1 MAKQK
6 KLDANG
12 FRKFGLLD
20 KVSYAAGDFGCNMS
34 FALAGTWFTLFW
46 TQYMK
51 IDEILFAGLLIAFKV
66 WDAINDTLIG
76 AIMDASKKQYKR
88 GKFLTYI
95 AFGSFLLTISAC
107 LCFLPVQ
114 GADMIIKC
122 LICTVGYVAWDAAY
136 TIVNVPYG
144 SMLSVIT
151 RDPGERAQLGAW
163 RNIGAMLAGL
173 PIGIVLPMFLY
184 DESENLIGER
194 LFPVALGLG
203 VIGLIAFWFM
213 IKTTVQRVKI
223 DVKVSEEKFNFF
235 KSIATFAKN
244 RPAIGATVMPVAM
257 FIGTYGAANAT
268 TVMFQSYFQNASISG
283 LMTIVSM
290 LPMFLFIPF
299 IKPITT
305 KIGKKEGASAG
316 LIFSIIACVLMV
328 VLPISPD
335 MNGIMLYMGLQL
347 LNGLGMGIGMCVG
360 NAMMADAIDYNQ
372 WKTGKREEGMTYAIH
387 SFFRKL
393 AQGVGPS
400 VGLVLMVALGYDADL
415 GAAQLPGVPLK
426 MRYLVAAMYLVS
438 AILMYVGTKFVYNLD
453 KKTLSIMNEELAATR
468 VNGDAIAPECSKV
481 NID

>member
-1 MAKQK
+1 MSKNTS
-6 KLDANG
+6 LNANG
-12 FRKFGLLD
+12 LRKFGFLD
-20 KVSYAAGDFGCNMS
+20 KISYAAGDFGCNMS

-88 GKFLTYI
+88 GKFLSYI

-107 LCFLPVQ
+107 LCFLPIQ
-114 GADMIIKC
+114 GADMIVKC
-122 LICTVGYVAWDAAY
+122 IICTVGYVAWDAAY

-151 RDPGERAQLGAW
+151 SDPGERGQLGAW
-163 RNIGAMLAGL
+163 RNIGALLAGL
-173 PIGIVLPMFLY
+173 PIGVILPMILY
-184 DESENLIGER
+184 DENEELIGDR
-194 LFPVALGLG
+194 LFPVALVLG

-213 IKTTVQRVKI
+213 IKTTVQRVKT
-223 DVKVSEEKFNFF
+223 DVKVSEEKFSFF
-235 KSIATFAKN
+235 KSIASFAKN

-268 TVMFQSYFQNASISG
+268 TSMFQSYFHNTDVSG

-290 LPMFLFIPF
+290 LPMFLFVPF
-299 IKPITT
+299 IKPIVT
-305 KIGKKEGASAG
+305 KIGKKEGAAFG
-316 LIFSIIACVLMV
+316 LIFSIIACILML
-328 VLPISPD
+328 VLPITPD
-335 MNGIMLYMGLQL
+335 MNGILLYMGLQL

-360 NAMMADAIDYNQ
+360 NAMMADAIDYNE
-372 WKTGKREEGMTYAIH
+372 WKIGKREEGMTYAIH

-400 VGLVLMVALGYDADL
+400 IGLVLMVALGYDAAL
-415 GAAQLPGVPLK
+415 GANQLPGVPLK

-438 AILMYVGTKFVYNLD
+438 SILMYVGTKFVYNLD
-453 KKTLSIMNEELAATR
+453 KKALETMNTELAARRTNASAP
-468 VNGDAIAPECSKV
+468 VVPAIYADKK
-481 NID
+481 

>member
-1 MAKQK
+1 MSK
-6 KLDANG
+6 KTVQLDENG
-12 FRKFGLLD
+12 LRKFGMRD
-20 KVSYAAGDFGCNMS
+20 KISYAAGDFGCNMS

-46 TQYMK
+46 TQYMH

-88 GKFLTYI
+88 GKFLSYI
-95 AFGSFLLTISAC
+95 SFGSVLLAAAAC
-107 LCFLPVQ
+107 LCFLPIQ
-114 GADMIIKC
+114 GADMLIKC
-122 LICTVGYVAWDAAY
+122 IVCTVGYVSWDAAY

-151 RDPGERAQLGAW
+151 SEPGERAQLGAW
-163 RNIGAMLAGL
+163 RNIGAMLASL

-184 DESENLIGER
+184 DENENLIGDR
-194 LFPVALGLG
+194 LFPVALVLG
-203 VIGLIAFWFM
+203 VIALIAFRFM
-213 IKTTVQRVKI
+213 IKTTVQRVKT

-235 KSIATFAKN
+235 KSIGTFAKN
-244 RPAIGATVMPVAM
+244 RPAIGATLMPVAM

-268 TVMFQSYFQNASISG
+268 TVMFQSYFQNTEISG
-283 LMTIVSM
+283 LMTIVGY

-299 IKPITT
+299 IKPIAT
-305 KIGKKEGASAG
+305 KIGKKEGTAFG
-316 LIFSIIACVLMV
+316 LVFSIISCVLMV
-328 VLPISPD
+328 VLPITPD
-335 MNGIMLYMGLQL
+335 MNGIMLYMVLQL

-400 VGLVLMVALGYDADL
+400 IGLVLMVALGYDADL
-415 GAAQLPGVPLK
+415 GSAQLPGVPLK
-426 MRYLVAAMYLVS
+426 IRYLVAAMYLAS
-438 AILMYVGTKFVYNLD
+438 AILMYIGTAVVYNLD
-453 KKTLSIMNEELAATR
+453 KKTLAKMNAELEVVRAGEAK
-468 VNGDAIAPECSKV
+468 AIIPE
-481 NID
+481 IDR

>member
-1 MAKQK
+1 MSKNI

-12 FRKFGLLD
+12 HRKFGLLD

-88 GKFLTYI
+88 GKFLSYI

-114 GADMIIKC
+114 GADMIVKC
-122 LICTVGYVAWDAAY
+122 IICTVGYVAWDAAY

-151 RDPGERAQLGAW
+151 DEPGERAQLGAW

-173 PIGIVLPMFLY
+173 PIGVILPIVLY
-184 DESENLIGER
+184 DENDNLIGER
-194 LFPVALGLG
+194 LFPVALVLG
-203 VIGLIAFWFM
+203 IIGLIAFWFM
-213 IKTTVQRVKI
+213 IKTTVQRVKTN
-223 DVKVSEEKFNFF
+223 VKVSEEKFNFF
-235 KSIATFAKN
+235 KSVAAFAKN

-257 FIGTYGAANAT
+257 FIGKSGAANAT
-268 TVMFQSYFQNASISG
+268 TSMFQSYFHNTEISG

-299 IKPITT
+299 IKPIAT
-305 KIGKKEGASAG
+305 KVGKKEGAAFG
-316 LIFSIIACVLMV
+316 LIFSVIACVLMLIV
-328 VLPISPD
+328 PLTPD
-335 MNGIMLYMGLQL
+335 MNGIMTYMGLQL

-400 VGLVLMVALGYDADL
+400 IGLVLMVALGYDAEL
-415 GAAQLPGVPLK
+415 GAAQPEGVPLR

-438 AILMYVGTKFVYNLD
+438 AILMYVGTQFIYNLD
-453 KKTLSIMNEELAATR
+453 RKTLARMNEELAVIRA
-468 VNGDAIAPECSKV
+468 GEAAPIVPEGFR
-481 NID
+481 D

>member
-1 MAKQK
+1 MSKNI

-12 FRKFGLLD
+12 HRKFGLLD

-66 WDAINDTLIG
+66 WDALNDTLIG

-95 AFGSFLLTISAC
+95 SFGSFLLAIAAC
-107 LCFLPVQ
+107 LCFLPIQ
-114 GADMIIKC
+114 GADMIVKC
-122 LICTVGYVAWDAAY
+122 IVCTVGYVAWDAAY

-151 RDPGERAQLGAW
+151 NDPGERAQLGAW
-163 RNIGAMLAGL
+163 RNIGAMLASL
-173 PIGIVLPMFLY
+173 PIGIALPMFLY
-184 DESENLIGER
+184 DESDNLIGER
-194 LFPVALGLG
+194 LFPVAIVLG
-203 VIGLIAFWFM
+203 VIGLIAFRFM
-213 IKTTVQRVKI
+213 IKTTVQRVQTN
-223 DVKVSEEKFNFF
+223 VKVSEEKFSFF
-235 KSIATFAKN
+235 KSVAAFAKN

-268 TVMFQSYFQNASISG
+268 TSMFQSYFHNAEISG

-299 IKPITT
+299 IKPIAT
-305 KIGKKEGASAG
+305 KVGKKEGAAFG
-316 LIFSIIACVLMV
+316 LIFSIIACALMV
-328 VLPISPD
+328 ILPITPD
-335 MNGIMLYMGLQL
+335 MNGIMLYMMLQL

-400 VGLVLMVALGYDADL
+400 IGLVLMVALGYDAEL
-415 GAAQLPGVPLK
+415 GAAQPEGVPLR

-438 AILMYVGTKFVYNLD
+438 AILMYVGTQFVYNLD
-453 KKTLSIMNEELAATR
+453 KKTLAQMNAELAVIRA
-468 VNGDAIAPECSKV
+468 GEAAPVVPEGFR
-481 NID
+481 D

>member
-1 MAKQK
+1 M
-6 KLDANG
+6 
-12 FRKFGLLD
+12 RD

-46 TQYMK
+46 TQYMH

-88 GKFLTYI
+88 GKFLSYI
-95 AFGSFLLTISAC
+95 GFGSVLLAAAAC
-107 LCFLPVQ
+107 LCFLPIP
-114 GADMIIKC
+114 GADMLIKC
-122 LICTVGYVAWDAAY
+122 LVCTIGYVAWDAAY

-151 RDPGERAQLGAW
+151 SDPGERAQLGAW
-163 RNIGAMLAGL
+163 RNIGAMLASL

-184 DESENLIGER
+184 DENENLIGDR
-194 LFPVALGLG
+194 LFPVALVLG
-203 VIGLIAFWFM
+203 IIALIAFRFM
-213 IKTTVQRVKI
+213 IKTTVQRVKT

-235 KSIATFAKN
+235 KSIGTFAKN
-244 RPAIGATVMPVAM
+244 RPAIGATLMPVAM

-268 TVMFQSYFQNASISG
+268 TVMFQSYFQNTQISG
-283 LMTIVSM
+283 LMTIVGY

-299 IKPITT
+299 IKPIAT
-305 KIGKKEGASAG
+305 KIGKKEGTAFG
-316 LIFSIIACVLMV
+316 LVFSIISCVLMV
-328 VLPISPD
+328 ILPITPD
-335 MNGIMLYMGLQL
+335 MNGIILYMALQL

-400 VGLVLMVALGYDADL
+400 IGLVLMVALGYDADL
-415 GAAQLPGVPLK
+415 GSAQLPGVPLK
-426 MRYLVAAMYLVS
+426 IRYLVAAMYLAS
-438 AILMYVGTKFVYNLD
+438 SILMYIGTAVVYNLD
-453 KKTLSIMNEELAATR
+453 KKTLAKMNADLAVIRAGEAKPVT
-468 VNGDAIAPECSKV
+468 PE
-481 NID
+481 IDR

>member
-1 MAKQK
+1 MSKNI

-12 FRKFGLLD
+12 HRKFGLLD

-88 GKFLTYI
+88 GKFLSYI

-114 GADMIIKC
+114 GADMIVKC
-122 LICTVGYVAWDAAY
+122 IICTVGYVAWDAAY

-151 RDPGERAQLGAW
+151 DEPGERAQLGAW

-173 PIGIVLPMFLY
+173 PIGVILPIVLY
-184 DESENLIGER
+184 DENDNLIGER
-194 LFPVALGLG
+194 LFPVALVLG
-203 VIGLIAFWFM
+203 IIGLIAFWFM
-213 IKTTVQRVKI
+213 IKTTVQRVKTN
-223 DVKVSEEKFNFF
+223 VKVSEEKFNFF
-235 KSIATFAKN
+235 KSVAAFAKN

-268 TVMFQSYFQNASISG
+268 TSMFQSYFHNTEISG

-299 IKPITT
+299 IKPIAT
-305 KIGKKEGASAG
+305 KVGKKEGAAFG
-316 LIFSIIACVLMV
+316 LIFSVIACVLMLIV
-328 VLPISPD
+328 PLTPD
-335 MNGIMLYMGLQL
+335 MNGIMTYMGLQL

-393 AQGVGPS
+393 AQGIGPS
-400 VGLVLMVALGYDADL
+400 IGLVLMVALGYDAEL
-415 GAAQLPGVPLK
+415 GSAQPEGVPLR

-438 AILMYVGTKFVYNLD
+438 AILMYVGTQFIYNLD
-453 KKTLSIMNEELAATR
+453 RKTLAQMNEELAVIRA
-468 VNGDAIAPECSKV
+468 GEAAPIVPEGFR
-481 NID
+481 D

>member
-1 MAKQK
+1 
-6 KLDANG
+6 
-12 FRKFGLLD
+12 
-20 KVSYAAGDFGCNMS
+20 
-34 FALAGTWFTLFW
+34 
-46 TQYMK
+46 
-51 IDEILFAGLLIAFKV
+51 
-66 WDAINDTLIG
+66 
-76 AIMDASKKQYKR
+76 
-88 GKFLTYI
+88 
-95 AFGSFLLTISAC
+95 
-107 LCFLPVQ
+107 
-114 GADMIIKC
+114 
-122 LICTVGYVAWDAAY
+122 
-136 TIVNVPYG
+136 
-144 SMLSVIT
+144 
-151 RDPGERAQLGAW
+151 
-163 RNIGAMLAGL
+163 
-173 PIGIVLPMFLY
+173 
-184 DESENLIGER
+184 
-194 LFPVALGLG
+194 
-203 VIGLIAFWFM
+203 
-213 IKTTVQRVKI
+213 
-223 DVKVSEEKFNFF
+223 
-235 KSIATFAKN
+235 
-244 RPAIGATVMPVAM
+244 M

-268 TVMFQSYFQNASISG
+268 TVMFQSYFHNTDISG

-290 LPMFLFIPF
+290 FPMFLFIPF

-316 LIFSIIACVLMV
+316 LIFSIIACALMV

-453 KKTLSIMNEELAATR
+453 KKTLAIMNEELAETR